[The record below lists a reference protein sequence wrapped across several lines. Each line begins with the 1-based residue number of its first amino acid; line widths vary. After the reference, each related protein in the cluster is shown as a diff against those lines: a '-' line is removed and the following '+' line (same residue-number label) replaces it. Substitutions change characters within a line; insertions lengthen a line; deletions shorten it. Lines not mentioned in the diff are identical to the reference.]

1 VVEIEDILVEI
12 LDVVGALNSFIIKVF
27 LLIEI
32 ALSKKSFDFFM
43 ILIDLLSILVLL
55 ERDYLF
61 AQQISLLPVKHP
73 IHLLVLEV
81 VLLLIHH
88 FLVFWL
94 LLHSLRTN
102 SSELHQTLWSY
113 SSSRLIV
120 KHISNCL
127 FQTHLLQKDLVI
139 GLRPKTLIV
148 NLVLSSTEKKTLGL
162 TYVLVLLTLVVFSFS
177 QSLLDIVEFVQRLAL
192 VKLQG
197 HVIVLSRS
205 LI

>member
-1 VVEIEDILVEI
+1 
-12 LDVVGALNSFIIKVF
+12 
-27 LLIEI
+27 
-32 ALSKKSFDFFM
+32 
-43 ILIDLLSILVLL
+43 
-55 ERDYLF
+55 
-61 AQQISLLPVKHP
+61 
-73 IHLLVLEV
+73 
-81 VLLLIHH
+81 
-88 FLVFWL
+88 
-94 LLHSLRTN
+94 
-102 SSELHQTLWSY
+102 
-113 SSSRLIV
+113 
-120 KHISNCL
+120 
-127 FQTHLLQKDLVI
+127 LQKDLVI